1 MSAMVVFDVEKFRQS
16 ERRLTP
22 QRQAVLKAFLELSR
36 EHPTAESIYQA
47 ARRYCPTVGVAT
59 VYRSLDLFVQMGLIQ
74 KAPTLNGTARY
85 ETQKVPHNHFVCLKC
100 GRIFEFHK
108 EQRPTVDE
116 EIEKKGFQ
124 VLNAS
129 TIFFGYCPACRE

>member
-1 MSAMVVFDVEKFRQS
+1 MAAAAVLDVEQFRRN

-47 ARRYCPTVGVAT
+47 ARRYCPTVGLAT

-74 KAPTLNGTARY
+74 KAPSLNGTARY
-85 ETQKVPHNHFVCLKC
+85 DTQKVPHNHFVCLKC
-100 GRIFEFHK
+100 GRTYEFHK
-108 EQRPTVDE
+108 AQQPEADGE
-116 EIEKKGFQ
+116 FAEKGFQ
-124 VLNAS
+124 VFNTS
-129 TIFFGYCPACRE
+129 TIYFGYCPSCRQ

>member
-1 MSAMVVFDVEKFRQS
+1 MSAGVVLDEEKFRKS
-16 ERRLTP
+16 DRRLTP
-22 QRQAVLKAFLELSR
+22 QRQAVLQAFLELSR
-36 EHPTAESIYQA
+36 EHPTAESIYKV

-74 KAPTLNGTARY
+74 KAPSLNGTARY

-100 GRIFEFHK
+100 GRIYEFHK
-108 EQRPTVDE
+108 AQRPAADG

-129 TIFFGYCPACRE
+129 TIFFGYCPACR